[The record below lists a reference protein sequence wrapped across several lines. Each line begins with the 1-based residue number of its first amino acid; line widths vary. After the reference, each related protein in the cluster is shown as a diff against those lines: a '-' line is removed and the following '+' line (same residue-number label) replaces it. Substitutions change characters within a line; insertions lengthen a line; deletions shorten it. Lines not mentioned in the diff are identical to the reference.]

1 MLGNGVI
8 MMKKALL
15 CIIVAIFIAG
25 AFAGCSA
32 KEGDQDGNKKI
43 VVTVFPVYDWVRVLT
58 KGSQNFDIEYLL
70 DNGVDLHS
78 FQPTAKDIMD
88 ISTCDIFI
96 YVGGESDRWVD
107 DALKQATNKDM
118 KVINLMEVMGDLA
131 KEEEVKEGMQEEEHD
146 HDHDEHDEDHDDEH
160 GHEHEEGPE
169 YDEHI
174 WLSLKNADL
183 LCKYISDALSEKDP
197 QGEKIYRE
205 NYEAYSM
212 QLGKLDDA
220 AQKVVDEAPVKTLL
234 FGDRFPFRYFTD
246 DYGLDYYAAF
256 VGCSAE
262 TEASFETVI
271 FLAKKVDELGLK
283 HICKIES
290 SDGSIA
296 KTIKNSTTGKD
307 QTIVE
312 FISMQS
318 LPEDGETYISI
329 MEYNIKALK
338 EALN

>member
-1 MLGNGVI
+1 
-8 MMKKALL
+8 MKKVLSCL
-15 CIIVAIFIAG
+15 IVAIFVFG
-25 AFAGCSA
+25 TFAGCSA
-32 KEGDQDGNKKI
+32 KKNDPNGNKKI

-58 KGSQNFDIEYLL
+58 KGSQNFDIDYLL

-96 YVGGESDRWVD
+96 YVGGGSDKWVD

-118 KVINLMEVMGDLA
+118 KVINLMEVLGDLA
-131 KEEEVKEGMQEEEHD
+131 KEEEVKEGMQEEEH
-146 HDHDEHDEDHDDEH
+146 
-160 GHEHEEGPE
+160 EHEEDPE

-174 WLSLKNADL
+174 WLSIKNADL
-183 LCKYISDALSEKDP
+183 LCRYISDVLSEKDP
-197 QGEKIYRE
+197 EGEKIYRE

-212 QLGKLDDA
+212 QLGELDDA
-220 AQKVVDEAPVKTLL
+220 AQKVVDEASVKTLL
-234 FGDRFPFRYFTD
+234 FGDRFPFRYFAD

>member
-1 MLGNGVI
+1 
-8 MMKKALL
+8 MKKVLSCL
-15 CIIVAIFIAG
+15 IVAIFVFG
-25 AFAGCSA
+25 TFAGCSA
-32 KEGDQDGNKKI
+32 KKNDPDGNKKI

-58 KGSQNFDIEYLL
+58 KGSQHFDIEYLL

-78 FQPTAKDIMD
+78 FQPTAEDIMD

-96 YVGGESDRWVD
+96 YVGGGSDKWVD

-118 KVINLMEVMGDLA
+118 KVINLMEVLGDLA
-131 KEEEVKEGMQEEEHD
+131 KEEEVKEGMQEEEH
-146 HDHDEHDEDHDDEH
+146 
-160 GHEHEEGPE
+160 EHEEDPE

-174 WLSLKNADL
+174 WLSIKNADL
-183 LCKYISDALSEKDP
+183 LCRYISDALSEKDP
-197 QGEKIYRE
+197 EGEKIYRE

-212 QLGKLDDA
+212 QLGELDDA
-220 AQKVVDEAPVKTLL
+220 AQKVVDEASVKTLL

-312 FISMQS
+312 FKSMQS

-329 MEYNIKALK
+329 MEYNIRALK

>member
-1 MLGNGVI
+1 
-8 MMKKALL
+8 MKKVLSCL
-15 CIIVAIFIAG
+15 IVAIFVFG
-25 AFAGCSA
+25 TFAGCSA
-32 KEGDQDGNKKI
+32 KKNDSDGNKKI

-58 KGSQNFDIEYLL
+58 KGSQYFDIEYLL

-96 YVGGESDRWVD
+96 YVGGGSDKWVD
-107 DALKQATNKDM
+107 DALKQAINKDM
-118 KVINLMEVMGDLA
+118 KVINLMEVLGDLA

-146 HDHDEHDEDHDDEH
+146 HDEHDEDH
-160 GHEHEEGPE
+160 E

-174 WLSLKNADL
+174 WLSLKNADM

-197 QGEKIYRE
+197 EGEKIYRE

-212 QLGKLDDA
+212 QLGELDDA

-271 FLAKKVDELGLK
+271 YLAKKVDELGLK

-329 MEYNIKALK
+329 MEYNIEALK